1 MEGRVK
7 VVTISVDSGKTL
19 LLQELRP
26 LLPSLRSLN
35 DAQAEKKIGKERLD
49 DAVELIFNYLAVAAP
64 GCRQVEQRAVLSR
77 CLHCLTDWMQSQE
90 IPWTV
95 KTVFD
100 CIYQLPF
107 AVDRAFPFYAQAGL
121 LRAVVSPT
129 RLSQKTA

>member
-1 MEGRVK
+1 MVEGRN
-7 VVTISVDSGKTL
+7 VVSISAESEKGQ
-19 LLQELRP
+19 LLQELRF
-26 LLPSLRSLN
+26 LLPALRSMN

-49 DAVELIFNYLAVAAP
+49 EATELIFGYLLTAAP
-64 GCRQVEQRAVLSR
+64 GCKKIEQGAVLAR
-77 CLHCLTDWMQSQE
+77 CLRCLADWMGSQD
-90 IPWTV
+90 IPLTV

-100 CIYQLPF
+100 CVHQLPF